1 MGLVEEDEAEF
12 EVEGRARHVLIV
24 RTQRE
29 PATMH

>member
-1 MGLVEEDEAEF
+1 MGLAEEDEAEF
-12 EVEGRARHVLIV
+12 EVEGRTRRVLIV